1 MAKIGTVELIA
12 KIDTSNYKKG
22 ASEIDKA
29 NSDIEN
35 SSDKSSK
42 KFATA
47 WSDGAKIA
55 TAAIVAATAIMVKSF
70 VDSASEIQSLR
81 ASFESLTG
89 NIDDTNDVMNTLY
102 KLGLKTAFNNKDI
115 QAAGRNYLAAG
126 VAVKDLGNILSYTA
140 DIAGATGAN
149 LAQLTLPL
157 TQTIARGK
165 LQTQDFYQILN
176 SGAGALRKPLT
187 ELAGKKGFGSLADAM
202 EKGAITAD
210 DLVLVMQEV
219 TQEGGFAFR
228 GAIKQ
233 SETFNGRM
241 SNLQEAITNVGLS
254 MLGVSAITGEIDPSG
269 PFAKLSDAV
278 ETATDWLSE
287 NGDAVKDIATVI
299 GILLTPAII
308 MLGVQGLIA
317 GARLGAGILLALGP
331 IGLIIAAVVAAT
343 YLIISNWESISKFIG
358 EVWGNISNWAV
369 DTWNKIVDVFKGL
382 PTFFYN
388 IWNGIIGIF
397 RSVGTAIGN
406 AIGGAFKSV
415 INGVISYVEW
425 EINNVVG
432 IINAIASGIDAVLPG
447 DQSGWR
453 VPTVQFP
460 RLAEGGIVSSP
471 TLAMIGEG
479 SEPEAV
485 IPLSKLDGIL
495 ANENS
500 GSSSSN
506 NTFNINLSGIMAS
519 SASDEREIAKRLVE
533 RINEELRAKGKPQII

>member
-453 VPTVQFP
+453 VPTVRFP